1 MQRVRFEIEGAR
13 GENFT
18 PFRFFGLFG
27 EYEDERGSK
36 EGLRGGDDLPPIGLV
51 AQDDGGI
58 PNGEKLKGRIGVCY
72 AGKLPV
78 EFRKE
83 LCEPRRSI

>member
-27 EYEDERGSK
+27 EYEDERRSR
-36 EGLRGGDDLPPIGLV
+36 ERICGGDDLPPIGLV
-51 AQDDGGI
+51 AEDDCGFA
-58 PNGEKLKGRIGVCY
+58 NGEKLDSRIGVGY

-78 EFRKE
+78 EFRKK